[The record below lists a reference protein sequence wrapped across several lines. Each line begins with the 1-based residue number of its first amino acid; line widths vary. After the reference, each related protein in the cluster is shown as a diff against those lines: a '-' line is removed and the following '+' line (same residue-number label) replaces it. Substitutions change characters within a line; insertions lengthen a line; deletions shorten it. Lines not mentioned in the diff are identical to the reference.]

1 MDKIELYIK
10 QVPIQPRVR
19 GQLLGNFTHLL
30 LREND
35 NVEEF
40 EYGCGPS
47 SALVVMNYECK
58 EDEDEEECESQ
69 EDDDQS
75 ERAEDVQHDG
85 HGVFEFM
92 DEENNNVNVVSS
104 FLTLTKQWKVNKGDM
119 SQTHR
124 KGLCVISDRHLGIM
138 AAMSNVH
145 LEQSQQPRL
154 KNSIKHM
161 NTIGRINVI
170 AQQWLE
176 AIPFEKWVL
185 SHDRGRREQGV
196 NQLASNEEYTPY
208 VDAKIKANVV
218 KAGSHEIVYMITS
231 KDDYM

>member
-1 MDKIELYIK
+1 MDEIELYIE

-75 ERAEDVQHDG
+75 ERTEDVQHDG
-85 HGVFEFM
+85 HEVFEFM

-119 SQTHR
+119 SQWVG
-124 KGLCVISDRHLGIM
+124 KVVICQIT
-138 AAMSNVH
+138 
-145 LEQSQQPRL
+145 QIPRAQWSLPLFSITWHHFCSL
-154 KNSIKHM
+154 KM
-161 NTIGRINVI
+161 
-170 AQQWLE
+170 
-176 AIPFEKWVL
+176 
-185 SHDRGRREQGV
+185 
-196 NQLASNEEYTPY
+196 
-208 VDAKIKANVV
+208 
-218 KAGSHEIVYMITS
+218 
-231 KDDYM
+231 